1 MEQALIS
8 YDYLRNDTSKEY
20 AFSSLDN
27 LAKLRLI
34 LGEYNKAKD
43 ILEETTVYFKSKME
57 KMPSKKGQYLYTL
70 NILTRV
76 NSALGLFSENEKIF
90 NSVKSDLQLPQF
102 SNFVPVYLNSEGFQ
116 YYKKNDFE
124 NAIKKYKEAL
134 SQYKDEDL
142 HLEEKFYL
150 GMSYW
155 KLNKN
160 EEALSYF
167 QEIDHD
173 YDETGRISMEFRPMF
188 EFFIDYY
195 KNKGDQKNQL
205 VYVEKLLQYDRNFA
219 QEQKNLSYKINTD
232 YDEKRLLEEKAKIEN
247 SRKTERWVIIA
258 AAILTLAGSVSWLF
272 FVRKKNKSS
281 EKYPD
286 PVTENNHSEEIN
298 VQTDTVSET
307 IILEQESLEKTLPV
321 SASEISETFQE
332 NNNADV
338 KNSVQEEEIKQQ
350 EEEDDVAYIPY
361 PEIKVK
367 PVGYDAYA
375 PINESTVKHI
385 LNKLENFES
394 KKKFLKKN
402 LRLSDLALEFNTND
416 KYLARVIKVKTG
428 KIFNYYVNDLRFA
441 HLEKLI
447 KEDASVKQK
456 KIKEISAYLGYSSP
470 EAFTNLFRERF
481 GVSPTQYFKEDSN
494 FL

>member
-1 MEQALIS
+1 M
-8 YDYLRNDTSKEY
+8 
-20 AFSSLDN
+20 
-27 LAKLRLI
+27 
-34 LGEYNKAKD
+34 
-43 ILEETTVYFKSKME
+43 
-57 KMPSKKGQYLYTL
+57 
-70 NILTRV
+70 
-76 NSALGLFSENEKIF
+76 
-90 NSVKSDLQLPQF
+90 
-102 SNFVPVYLNSEGFQ
+102 
-116 YYKKNDFE
+116 
-124 NAIKKYKEAL
+124 
-134 SQYKDEDL
+134 
-142 HLEEKFYL
+142 
-150 GMSYW
+150 
-155 KLNKN
+155 
-160 EEALSYF
+160 
-167 QEIDHD
+167 
-173 YDETGRISMEFRPMF
+173 
-188 EFFIDYY
+188 
-195 KNKGDQKNQL
+195 
-205 VYVEKLLQYDRNFA
+205 
-219 QEQKNLSYKINTD
+219 
-232 YDEKRLLEEKAKIEN
+232 
-247 SRKTERWVIIA
+247 
-258 AAILTLAGSVSWLF
+258 AILCK
-272 FVRKKNKSS
+272 KKNKSS

-350 EEEDDVAYIPY
+350 EEEDDVVYIPY
-361 PEIKVK
+361 PENKVK
-367 PVGYDAYA
+367 PVGYEAYA

-394 KKKFLKKN
+394 KKKFLNKN

-456 KIKEISAYLGYSSP
+456 KVKEISAYLGYSSP